1 MPLENLS
8 CQKSAG
14 GWTKRYRHRS
24 ATLGCDMVF
33 SVYLP
38 PQIESGEKLPVL
50 YWLSGLSC
58 TDENFMQKAGAH
70 RIAAE
75 LGMVIVTPDTSP
87 RGDNIPGDPDGGWDF
102 GHGAGF
108 YLNATQ
114 APWAQHYRMHDYVV
128 HELPALIEASFPV
141 SDKRGISGHSMG
153 GHGALVCA
161 LRNPGR
167 YQSLSAFAPI
177 CNPMIVPWGEK
188 AFSRYLGDDRSQWR
202 EWDASQLIATA
213 AERLPILI
221 DQGDRDQF
229 LSIQLK
235 PEILQA
241 AALAAGHRVDLRIQP
256 GYDHSYYFIASFI
269 EDHLRHHAREL
280 GITEQPAA

>member
-1 MPLENLS
+1 MTLDNLS

-24 ATLGCDMVF
+24 ATLDCDMVF

-38 PQIESGEKLPVL
+38 PQMESGEKLPVL

-58 TDENFMQKAGAH
+58 TDETFMQKAGAQ
-70 RIAAE
+70 RVAAE
-75 LGMVIVTPDTSP
+75 LGMVIVAPDTSP
-87 RGDNIPGDPDGGWDF
+87 RGDDVPGDPDGGWDF

-167 YQSLSAFAPI
+167 YLSLSAFAPI
-177 CNPMIVPWGEK
+177 CNPTIVPWGEK
-188 AFSRYLGDDRSQWR
+188 AFSRYLGQDRSQWR

-213 AERLPILI
+213 AEKLPILI

-229 LSIQLK
+229 LTIQLK
-235 PEILQA
+235 PEVLQV
-241 AALAAGHRVDLRIQP
+241 AALAAGHPLDLRMQH

-269 EDHLRHHAREL
+269 EEHLRHHARVL
-280 GITEQPAA
+280 CAKGQPAA

>member
-1 MPLENLS
+1 MNLENLS
-8 CQKSAG
+8 CQKLFG
-14 GWTKRYRHRS
+14 GWHKRYRHHS
-24 ATLGCDMVF
+24 STLNCAMAF
-33 SVYLP
+33 SIYLP
-38 PQIESGEKLPVL
+38 PQVELGEKLPVL

-58 TDENFMQKAGAH
+58 TDETFMQKAGAQ
-70 RIAAE
+70 RLAAE
-75 LGMVIVTPDTSP
+75 LGIIIVAPDTSP
-87 RGDNIPGDPDGGWDF
+87 RGDDVPGDPDGGWDF

-114 APWAQHYRMHDYVV
+114 EPYARHYRMHDYVV

-141 SDKRGISGHSMG
+141 SGKRGISGHSMG

-177 CNPMIVPWGEK
+177 CNPAAVPWGEK
-188 AFSRYLGDDRSQWR
+188 AFTGYLGVDRVTWR
-202 EWDASQLIATA
+202 EWDASQLLANA
-213 AERLPILI
+213 GEKLPMLI

-229 LSIQLK
+229 LAIQLK
-235 PEILQA
+235 PEMLQV
-241 AALAAGHRVDLRIQP
+241 AALAAGHPLTLRTQA

-269 EDHLRHHAREL
+269 DDHLRHHAQAL
-280 GITEQPAA
+280 K

>member
-1 MPLENLS
+1 MSLENIS
-8 CQKSAG
+8 CQKCFG

-24 ATLGCDMVF
+24 NTLNCDMVF
-33 SVYLP
+33 SIYLP
-38 PQIESGEKLPVL
+38 PQVEQGEKLPVL

-58 TDENFMQKAGAH
+58 TDENFMQKAGAQ
-70 RIAAE
+70 RLAAE
-75 LGMVIVTPDTSP
+75 LGIIIVAPDTSP
-87 RGDNIPGDPDGGWDF
+87 RGEDVPGDPDGGWDF

-114 APWAQHYRMHDYVV
+114 APYDRHYRMHDYVAR
-128 HELPALIEASFPV
+128 ELPTLVEASFPV
-141 SDKRGISGHSMG
+141 SERRGISGHSMG

-177 CNPMIVPWGEK
+177 CNPMSVPWGEK
-188 AFSRYLGDDRSQWR
+188 AFSRYLGEDRAPWR
-202 EWDASQLIATA
+202 EWDASQLLLNTG
-213 AERLPILI
+213 EKLPILI

-235 PEILQA
+235 PEVLQV
-241 AALAAGHRVDLRIQP
+241 AALAAEAPLTLRLQA

-269 EDHLRHHAREL
+269 DDHLRHHAQAL
-280 GITEQPAA
+280 KA

>member
-1 MPLENLS
+1 MTLENLS

-14 GWTKRYRHRS
+14 GWHKRYRHRS
-24 ATLGCDMVF
+24 ATLGCDMTF
-33 SVYLP
+33 SIYLP

-58 TDENFMQKAGAH
+58 TDETFMQKAGAQ
-70 RIAAE
+70 RVAAE
-75 LGMVIVTPDTSP
+75 LGMVIVAPDTSP
-87 RGDNIPGDPDGGWDF
+87 RGDDVPGDPDGGWDF

-188 AFSRYLGDDRSQWR
+188 AFSRYLGEDRSQWR

-213 AERLPILI
+213 AEKLPILI

-229 LSIQLK
+229 LTVQLK
-235 PEILQA
+235 PEVLQV
-241 AALAAGHRVDLRIQP
+241 AALAAGHPLDLRVQH

-269 EDHLRHHAREL
+269 EDHLRHHARAL
-280 GITEQPAA
+280 LPSA

>member
-1 MPLENLS
+1 MTLENLS

-24 ATLGCDMVF
+24 TTLGCNMTF
-33 SVYLP
+33 SIYLP

-58 TDENFMQKAGAH
+58 TDETFMQKAGAQ

-75 LGMVIVTPDTSP
+75 LGMVIVAPDTSP
-87 RGDNIPGDPDGGWDF
+87 RGDDVPGDPDGGWDF

-188 AFSRYLGDDRSQWR
+188 AFSRYLGEDRSQWR

-213 AERLPILI
+213 AEKLPILI

-229 LSIQLK
+229 LSVQLK
-235 PEILQA
+235 PEVLQV
-241 AALAAGHRVDLRIQP
+241 AALAAGHPLDLRMQH

-269 EDHLRHHAREL
+269 EDHLRHHARAL
-280 GITEQPAA
+280 LPSA

>member
-1 MPLENLS
+1 MTLENLS

-24 ATLGCDMVF
+24 ATLSCDMVF
-33 SVYLP
+33 SIYLP

-58 TDENFMQKAGAH
+58 TDENFMQKAGAQ

-75 LGMVIVTPDTSP
+75 LGMVIVAPDTSP
-87 RGDNIPGDPDGGWDF
+87 RGDDVPGDPDGGWDF

-114 APWAQHYRMHDYVV
+114 APWAQHYRMHEYVV

-177 CNPMIVPWGEK
+177 CNPMTVPWGEK
-188 AFSRYLGDDRSQWR
+188 AFSRYLGEDRSQWR
-202 EWDASQLIATA
+202 EWDASHLLANA

-229 LSIQLK
+229 LTVQLK
-235 PEILQA
+235 PEALQV
-241 AALAAGHRVDLRIQP
+241 AALAAGHQLDLRMQH

-269 EDHLRHHAREL
+269 EDHLRHHACEL
-280 GITEQPAA
+280 GASGQLAD